1 MQAIIG
7 SSPTTTHLWERFM
20 KQETPPAVA
29 KATKPKA
36 GKPAAANP
44 AEGHEEAVRRMAFL
58 LYEQRGCIDGYEV
71 EDWLRA
77 EVLVT
82 GQAAAGAP
90 PAKKTPKA
98 AAKKAP
104 APVVAKRPAAVKRA
118 PAKPRSE

>member
-1 MQAIIG
+1 
-7 SSPTTTHLWERFM
+7 M

-29 KATKPKA
+29 KAKKPKA

-44 AEGHEEAVRRMAFL
+44 AEGHEEAVRRMAYL

-82 GQAAAGAP
+82 GQAAASAAP
-90 PAKKTPKA
+90 ARKTPKA
-98 AAKKAP
+98 AAPRAP
-104 APVVAKRPAAVKRA
+104 AATKEPAAAAAKPRAAAAKSAPAAKRA